1 LEVIKRRILFMNK
14 DKKFQELALDGKG
27 RTPKGHLKHFKKSF
41 QEVYGDMKI
50 SPEDVEESNGFAL
63 IPGKIKALDLFLL
76 FYSLKGK
83 D

>member
-1 LEVIKRRILFMNK
+1 
-14 DKKFQELALDGKG
+14 
-27 RTPKGHLKHFKKSF
+27 
-41 QEVYGDMKI
+41 MKI

>member
-1 LEVIKRRILFMNK
+1 MNK

-50 SPEDVEESNGFAL
+50 SPEDVEESNGFPL